1 MAASASARMILD
13 ARGSFCPGPLMELI
27 RGIKQAKVGE
37 ELEVWSSDAGSRKDI
52 PFWIQKS
59 GHQLVGVV
67 EEKGYAR
74 FIIKK
79 LK

>member
-1 MAASASARMILD
+1 MAAASPQRTVLD

-37 ELEVWSSDAGSRKDI
+37 ELEVWSSDAGSKKDI
-52 PFWIQKS
+52 PFWIQKA
-59 GHQLVGVV
+59 GHQLLGVV
-67 EEKGYAR
+67 EEQGYAR
-74 FIIKK
+74 FIVKK

>member
-1 MAASASARMILD
+1 MAASASERMILD

-37 ELEVWSSDAGSRKDI
+37 ELEVWSSDAGSKKDI
-52 PFWIQKS
+52 PFWIQKA
-59 GHQLVGVV
+59 GHQLLGVV
-67 EEKGYAR
+67 EEKDYTR
-74 FIIKK
+74 FVVKK

>member
-1 MAASASARMILD
+1 MAASASQRMILD

-37 ELEVWSSDAGSRKDI
+37 ELEVWSSDQGSKKDI
-52 PFWIQKS
+52 PFWIQKA
-59 GHQLVGVV
+59 GHQLLGVV
-67 EEKGYAR
+67 EEQGYTR
-74 FIIKK
+74 FIVKK

>member
-1 MAASASARMILD
+1 MAAASPQRNILD

-37 ELEVWSSDAGSRKDI
+37 ELEVWSSDAGSKKDI
-52 PFWIQKS
+52 PFWIQKA
-59 GHQLVGVV
+59 GHQLLGVV
-67 EEKGYAR
+67 EEQGYSR
-74 FIIKK
+74 FIVKK

>member
-1 MAASASARMILD
+1 MILD

-52 PFWIQKS
+52 PFWIQKA
-59 GHQLVGVV
+59 GHQLLGVV
-67 EEKGYAR
+67 EEKDCTR
-74 FIIKK
+74 FIVKK

>member
-1 MAASASARMILD
+1 MAASASQRMILD

-37 ELEVWSSDAGSRKDI
+37 ELEVWSSDAGSKRDI

-59 GHQLVGVV
+59 GHQLLGVV
-67 EEKGYAR
+67 DEKDYTR
-74 FIIKK
+74 FIVKK
-79 LK
+79 MK

>member
-1 MAASASARMILD
+1 MATAAGQRMILD

-37 ELEVWSSDAGSRKDI
+37 ELEVWSSDQGSKKDI
-52 PFWIQKS
+52 PFWIQKA
-59 GHQLVGVV
+59 GHQLLGVV
-67 EEKGYAR
+67 EEQGYAR
-74 FIIKK
+74 FIVKK

>member
-1 MAASASARMILD
+1 MAAVGTERIILD

-37 ELEVWSSDAGSRKDI
+37 ELELWSSDQGSRKDI
-52 PFWIQKS
+52 PFWTQKA
-59 GHQLVGVV
+59 GHQLIGVV
-67 EEKGYAR
+67 EEQGYAR
-74 FIIKK
+74 FIVKK